1 MADTVNKGLRSIGIT
16 VSRPVLAVIAILF
29 GIIIIIFPDL
39 IGWIV
44 GLYLIIQGILIL
56 TEILESSRR

>member
-1 MADTVNKGLRSIGIT
+1 MADTVNKGLSSIGIT